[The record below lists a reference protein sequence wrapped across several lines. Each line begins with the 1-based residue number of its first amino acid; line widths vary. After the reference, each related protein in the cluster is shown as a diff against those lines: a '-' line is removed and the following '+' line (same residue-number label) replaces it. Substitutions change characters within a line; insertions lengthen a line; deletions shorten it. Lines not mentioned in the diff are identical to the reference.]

1 MSKKSK
7 LTMILSNWTSYIE
20 KHLASQLTMIL
31 SNWMSY
37 IKACIEKHMI
47 KDDKGVGVLKTKPK
61 QQPLFKLSTDQPKQ
75 KRVNHQSL
83 ATVKM
88 YLQVKKVT
96 ASLGVVIP

>member
-1 MSKKSK
+1 MSKKPK
-7 LTMILSNWTSYIE
+7 PTMMLSNWT
-20 KHLASQLTMIL
+20 
-31 SNWMSY
+31 SY
-37 IKACIEKHMI
+37 IKACIEKHTI

-61 QQPLFKLSTDQPKQ
+61 QQPLFKLSTDQPKH
-75 KRVNHQSL
+75 KRVNHQSV